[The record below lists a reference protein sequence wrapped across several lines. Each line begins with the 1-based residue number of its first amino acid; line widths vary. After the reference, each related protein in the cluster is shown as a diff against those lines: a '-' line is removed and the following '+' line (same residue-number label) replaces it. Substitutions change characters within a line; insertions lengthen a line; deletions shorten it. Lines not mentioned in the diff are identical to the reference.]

1 MKESTS
7 ESFGTPIAAE
17 SPFPKDKD
25 WHRQPT
31 ASTAAVNKRFID
43 YQRYLLRLIADWI
56 NGLSLKTK
64 WLIYTSLFIIS
75 FSVSLG
81 SFFIASG
88 KRNLERELQ
97 KWGRSLATNLTYSVY
112 DDLLLEKYVTL
123 RNYLLGLMNYPEIAY
138 AAIIDDN
145 DFLVAIEDP
154 NSQLDSKLIDQSLS
168 GDMGEFT
175 CLTGTNGS
183 RYYHF
188 VKHIQIGDQ
197 DNTPDKIIHST
208 PSDSQH
214 STHGSARVAGT
225 EPSRANKRLGT
236 IILGISLE
244 TMTTKMVTSRN
255 RAILITLAIALVFLT
270 AVFWG
275 VDRITTPIKKLEV
288 SARRAAMG
296 DLTHSVVH
304 HRNDEIGSLAK
315 SFNEMLQEIK
325 RAKDIEKLYATTLE
339 QQVNDRTRK
348 LKKSEEKYRALFEHS
363 GSAVILIN
371 EDNRIAMANQR
382 FVELSGYSPQEI
394 ENSLSFFSLFPRED
408 QRKIKEYFQLPGDPR
423 TTNQRA
429 NFEAILINRLGHQQ
443 NINLTLARIP
453 NSKSVLASM
462 SDITALKELQRKLIR
477 SEQLAAIGEL
487 SAAIAHEIRNPLGA
501 INTSVGIL
509 KDALQLSGEDRE
521 LMEIISEETMRLNK
535 IIEDFLQYANPK
547 KLKLKET
554 NINHLLQEIL
564 LLFRERLNNGIEQRI
579 HLDAQLPLM
588 LIDPNQIKQVLINII
603 KNAMEAM
610 PGGGVLTILT
620 RQAKN
625 RSGQDMVEILVKD
638 TGCGIDPYDLKK
650 IFQPFYSTKEKG
662 AGMGLAICE
671 RIAQNHGGEI
681 KVESR
686 AGKGALFLLTLPMKL
701 SLT

>member
-7 ESFGTPIAAE
+7 ESFGIPVAEGSPARKGNNWQRQTPV
-17 SPFPKDKD
+17 SN
-25 WHRQPT
+25 
-31 ASTAAVNKRFID
+31 AAVNKKFID
-43 YQRYLLRLIADWI
+43 FQRHFFRIITDWI

-64 WLIYTSLFIIS
+64 WLIYTGVFIIS

-81 SFFIASG
+81 SFFIESG
-88 KRNLERELQ
+88 KRNLEKELQ
-97 KWGRSLATNLTYSVY
+97 KWGRSLANNLSYSVY
-112 DDLLLEKYVTL
+112 DDLLLEKYVAL

-154 NSQLDSKLIDQSLS
+154 NSQLDSKLIDHSLRGEM
-168 GDMGEFT
+168 GDFT
-175 CLTGTNGS
+175 CLTGSDGA

-188 VKHIQIGDQ
+188 VKHIQIGDRN
-197 DNTPDKIIHST
+197 DAPDKIIHSAIAGNEAVHSP
-208 PSDSQH
+208 PSDA
-214 STHGSARVAGT
+214 SAN
-225 EPSRANKRLGT
+225 PKKANRRLGT
-236 IILGISLE
+236 VILGISLE
-244 TMTTKMVTSRN
+244 TMNAKMVTSRN
-255 RAILITLAIALVFLT
+255 RAVVITLAIALVFLT

-275 VDRITTPIKKLEV
+275 VDRITTPIKKLEAA
-288 SARRAAMG
+288 ARQAAMG
-296 DLTHSVVH
+296 DLAHSVVH

-363 GSAVILIN
+363 GTAVTLIGEN
-371 EDNRIAMANQR
+371 ERIAMANQR
-382 FVELSGYSPQEI
+382 FVELSGYSREEI
-394 ENSLSFFSLFPRED
+394 EKAVSFLGLFIRED
-408 QRKIKEYFQLPGDPR
+408 QRRIRAYFQQSAAR
-423 TTNQRA
+423 NASQRMA
-429 NFEAILINRLGHQQ
+429 NFDATMINRLGHQR

-453 NSKSVLASM
+453 NSNNVLASM
-462 SDITALKELQRKLIR
+462 SDITALKELQQKLIR

-554 NINHLLQEIL
+554 DVNHLLQEIL

-579 HLDAQLPLM
+579 HLDEQLPWIV
-588 LIDPNQIKQVLINII
+588 IDPHQIKQVLINII

-620 RQAKN
+620 RRAKS
-625 RSGQDMVEILVKD
+625 RAGQDMVEILVKD
-638 TGCGIDPYDLKK
+638 TGCGIDPFDLKK

-671 RIAQNHGGEI
+671 RIVQNHGGEI

-686 AGKGALFLLTLPMKL
+686 AGNGALFLLALPMKQSL
-701 SLT
+701 S